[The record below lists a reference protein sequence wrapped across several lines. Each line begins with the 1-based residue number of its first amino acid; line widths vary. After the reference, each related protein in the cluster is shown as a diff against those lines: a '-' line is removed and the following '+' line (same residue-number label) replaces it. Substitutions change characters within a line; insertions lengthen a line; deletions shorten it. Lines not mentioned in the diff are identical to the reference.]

1 MIHIWLGASPSGRGS
16 VRFLGVGM
24 MNKGGEMHTA
34 SKRSSLR
41 TCKRLRLRKMRT
53 VPTDLLRPNSRKN
66 MFGVSAMTGEREP
79 DCGDRGLR
87 YIRNENNSSFESFE
101 LAMTRVTGS
110 VTPSTIAICLDRQGS
125 TEYHEPL
132 HKTQKERKVTS
143 ARHDFSSADGDLFD
157 PRPEVG
163 SETYIRQHC
172 LSGGLWQ
179 GKRKR

>member
-79 DCGDRGLR
+79 DSGDRGLR

-110 VTPSTIAICLDRQGS
+110 VTPKHNRNLPGQARKHRIPRTPTQDPEGTQG
-125 TEYHEPL
+125 Y
-132 HKTQKERKVTS
+132 ER
-143 ARHDFSSADGDLFD
+143 
-157 PRPEVG
+157 
-163 SETYIRQHC
+163 ET
-172 LSGGLWQ
+172 
-179 GKRKR
+179 